1 MKKEYSKSEKQLIEA
16 VVSLF
21 VILPNPQLGE
31 KKAEVMKI
39 AYEVLEN
46 MINNPTKNSEE
57 DKSENEELDDDSLD
71 ALADEELGEEDEPYR
86 DQDDW

>member
-46 MINNPTKNSEE
+46 MINNQTKKSEE
-57 DKSENEELDDDSLD
+57 DESENEELDDDSLD
-71 ALADEELGEEDEPYR
+71 ELIEERISEIIEKSLKL
-86 DQDDW
+86 